1 MIMKVHIYKVIIGKG
16 SRATIIP
23 HPSVSSLVRSSGF
36 VRADEFNSMLRYLQQ
51 EFTRDYGGI
60 YAEEHEPWLN
70 DHLNAFIQAILTFNN
85 TVANTYRLIESV
97 IIAGSVVKSEDLFEV
112 NIVGNSKVQL
122 SFKST
127 AQSIFSLSQDELVDL
142 YRLLTPIVNHVWDE
156 MKAEWYKNGF
166 SSPSILIRHLHH
178 KINQN
183 LRHAIESRTNPE
195 LSRLFSRMEHN
206 ARQKLK
212 N

>member
-1 MIMKVHIYKVIIGKG
+1 MKVHIYKVIIGKG

-85 TVANTYRLIESV
+85 TVANTYRLIESA
-97 IIAGSVVKSEDLFEV
+97 IIEGSVVKSEDLFEV
-112 NIVGNSKVQL
+112 NTVGNSKVQL

-142 YRLLTPIVNHVWDE
+142 YRLVTPIVNLVWDE

-166 SSPSILIRHLHH
+166 SSPAILIRHLHH

-183 LRHAIESRTNPE
+183 LRFVIESRTNPE
-195 LSRLFSRMEHN
+195 LTRLFSKMENN